1 MRVHI
6 PFKEGFVLRA
16 SCIAGKGKLEKHT
29 YIYREA
35 TVLYSLPLKQAMRS
49 DFLFKT
55 SLHK

>member
-6 PFKEGFVLRA
+6 PFEEGFVLRA
-16 SCIAGKGKLEKHT
+16 SCIAGKGKLEKHI

-49 DFLFKT
+49 DFLF
-55 SLHK
+55 